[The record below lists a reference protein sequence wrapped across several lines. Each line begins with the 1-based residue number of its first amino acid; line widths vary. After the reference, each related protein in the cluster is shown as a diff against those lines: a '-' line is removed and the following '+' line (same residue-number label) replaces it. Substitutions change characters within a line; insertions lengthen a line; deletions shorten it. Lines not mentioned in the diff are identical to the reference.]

1 MFLIKRMKLERK
13 GQRKKKLYD
22 SLILKKRRMNAKKME
37 KQKTRKIEINKNV
50 EEQRIKSNRKRG

>member
-1 MFLIKRMKLERK
+1 
-13 GQRKKKLYD
+13 
-22 SLILKKRRMNAKKME
+22 MNAKKME